1 MRPNPSMRG
10 VPAESETDPIS
21 SFSKNPGGAVR
32 RWYAPKAF
40 GKTQAW
46 DRTMTDVFG
55 NTSNLSR
62 FTPLHGPGVRE
73 DFIEGYSA
81 CGGGWISSRRGRVT
95 GARSPFIP
103 GGSSSLWRRAPHTVR
118 DWGARW
124 QRAKSGPR
132 RVVGVVWDSLHQ
144 SPGGRFRGEPER
156 ERPPTHPGLLS
167 GIPERHRRG
176 ITPGGGL
183 GSSRG
188 PVLRAAPPIP
198 VEHSLRKCH
207 VEYLAR
213 GTYWSRHLVE
223 VVLRNHLCRAG
234 VQWRTPPRESARVA
248 PVISTAM
255 MAVFAGSRKGA
266 MPGWRWRCRR
276 R

>member
-188 PVLRAAPPIP
+188 PVLHAAPPISTSIP
-198 VEHSLRKCH
+198 FAS
-207 VEYLAR
+207 A
-213 GTYWSRHLVE
+213 TWS
-223 VVLRNHLCRAG
+223 
-234 VQWRTPPRESARVA
+234 TSREGPTGHA
-248 PVISTAM
+248 ISSKSCCGIT
-255 MAVFAGSRKGA
+255 FAGPGSSGA
-266 MPGWRWRCRR
+266 RRRGNPPGWRR
-276 R
+276 